1 MKTSSVIGATLTE
14 VTPLYD
20 VETVLDNLGIE
31 YEVQGDNAR
40 ALCPMHERLTGKI
53 DGHPSWFVHLETG
66 QHHCFSC
73 GYKGGLTGLV
83 CDIKD
88 FYEELWGH
96 REPDIKAAR
105 EWLQTSR
112 QAISWDKLKAKLEQ
126 KQAPV
131 EEAVKI
137 EESHLAIFTDP
148 PADALAKRNL
158 SEESAKA
165 YGVLWQ
171 ANKKNWILPLRVA
184 QHETLMGYQIKGSV
198 DRYFRNYPA
207 GVKKSFT
214 LFGFSQK
221 REDVSIIV
229 ESPLDCLRLYTAGF
243 KGAMATCGALVSD
256 AQAKLMRG
264 TEKVIVAFDNPNID
278 AAGRKACIDMQTFS
292 LKYNLNLFYFNYG
305 ISNKKDPGDMT
316 DAEIAWGIENAK
328 SVVLGEKAYVYGDF
342 KAVSN

>member
-1 MKTSSVIGATLTE
+1 M
-14 VTPLYD
+14 YD
-20 VETVLDNLGIE
+20 VETVLEQLGIE

-40 ALCPMHERLTGKI
+40 ALCPMHERLTGKT
-53 DGHPSWFVHLETG
+53 DNHPSWFVHLETG

-83 CDIKD
+83 CDVKD

-105 EWLQTSR
+105 EWLQASR
-112 QAISWDKLKAKLEQ
+112 TLVPFDKLREKLAKTQQVWKEYKPQ
-126 KQAPV
+126 
-131 EEAVKI
+131 I
-137 EESHLAIFTDP
+137 EESHLAIFVDP
-148 PADALAKRNL
+148 PADALAKRGL
-158 SEESAKA
+158 SEESAEA

-171 ANKKNWILPLRVA
+171 ADRKNWILPLRNPSTSA
-184 QHETLMGYQIKGSV
+184 LLGYQIKGSV

-207 GVKKSFT
+207 GIKKSST

-221 REDVSIIV
+221 KEDVSIIV

-243 KGAMATCGALVSD
+243 EGAMATCGALVSD
-256 AQAKLMRG
+256 EQAKLIRG

-305 ISNKKDPGDMT
+305 TSGKKDPGDMT

-328 SVVLGEKAYVYGDF
+328 SVVLGEKAYVYGDAQ
-342 KAVSN
+342 AVSS

>member
-1 MKTSSVIGATLTE
+1 M
-14 VTPLYD
+14 YD
-20 VETVLDNLGIE
+20 VETVLEQLDIE

-40 ALCPMHERLTGKI
+40 ALCPMHERLTGKA

-88 FYEELWGH
+88 FYEDIWGH

-105 EWLQTSR
+105 EWLQVSR
-112 QAISWDKLKAKLEQ
+112 TQIPLEKLKAKLDKKSLVIE
-126 KQAPV
+126 
-131 EEAVKI
+131 KI
-137 EESHLAIFTDP
+137 EKVEESHLAIFSEP
-148 PADALAKRNL
+148 PADALATRSL

-171 ANKKNWILPLRVA
+171 PNKKNWILPLREPFTNA
-184 QHETLMGYQIKGSV
+184 LLGYQIKGSV

-214 LFGFSQK
+214 LFGFNQK
-221 REDVSIIV
+221 QDKLAVIV
-229 ESPLDCLRLYTAGF
+229 ESPLDCLRIYSAGI

-256 AQAKLMRG
+256 VQAKLMRG
-264 TEKVIVAFDNPNID
+264 TDRIVVAFDNPNID
-278 AAGRKACIDMQTFS
+278 AAGRKACADMQTFS
-292 LKYNLNLFYFNYG
+292 IKYNLNLFYFNYG
-305 ISNKKDPGDMT
+305 SSNKKDPGDMT
-316 DAEIAWGIENAK
+316 DAEIAWGIDNAK
-328 SVVLGEKAYVYGDF
+328 SVVLGEKAYVYGDAQ
-342 KAVSN
+342 AVSD